1 MWGET
6 RVIAWEQTHV
16 GGGGAYVP
24 SLSAHDGACERAG
37 RVMPLV
43 QYRDHEGVN
52 RLTQPRLAG
61 AASAEMAQVNFR
73 RGAVAQV
80 ASPQKAVEASRSAGQ
95 MGLRRKRGR
104 RQWAH
109 HWMPEFLAPSV
120 LHQPAGCPAPSAPL
134 RRMAGHCLLE
144 RWAADHLAGE
154 RGAPAPPALPHSHET
169 RLAGRWKQ

>member
-120 LHQPAGCPAPSAPL
+120 LPPLAGGPAPSPPL
-134 RRMAGHCLLE
+134 PPLACPSPLDHMSPA
-144 RWAADHLAGE
+144 HLA
-154 RGAPAPPALPHSHET
+154 H
-169 RLAGRWKQ
+169 